1 MLISAEMSGRG
12 GSASDTPFHLVNRSA
27 WGARMP
33 KDTTPFP
40 HPPAIYAVI
49 IHTESAPCD
58 AEAVCS
64 AVVRDIQHFHM
75 DTRNFSDIAYNF
87 LVGGD
92 GETYEGRG
100 WDVQGA
106 FAKEFNNR
114 SLGIAFIGNALISNL
129 ETQFL
134 RSRILAQCC

>member
-1 MLISAEMSGRG
+1 MLISAGMSGR
-12 GSASDTPFHLVNRSA
+12 SASDTPFHLVNRSA
-27 WGARMP
+27 WGARVP

-49 IHTESAPCD
+49 IHTEGVPCD
-58 AEAVCS
+58 SEAMCS
-64 AVVRDIQHFHM
+64 AVVREIQRFHM
-75 DTRNFSDIAYNF
+75 DTRGFSDIAYNI

-100 WDVQGA
+100 WDMQGA

-114 SLGIAFIGNALISNL
+114 SLGIAFIGNALISDL

-134 RSRILAQCC
+134 RS

>member
-1 MLISAEMSGRG
+1 
-12 GSASDTPFHLVNRSA
+12 
-27 WGARMP
+27 
-33 KDTTPFP
+33 
-40 HPPAIYAVI
+40 
-49 IHTESAPCD
+49 
-58 AEAVCS
+58 
-64 AVVRDIQHFHM
+64 M
-75 DTRNFSDIAYNF
+75 DKKNFSDIGYNF

-100 WDVQGA
+100 WDMQGA

-134 RSRILAQCC
+134 LSSILAK